1 MRFFSARPQTIPSP
15 AEALAGRAEPVVTPG
30 LHTILGTPIA
40 GPWPAGT
47 RTAVVGLGC
56 FWGAEKAYWQL
67 PRVVSTAV
75 GYAGGSTPNPTYE
88 EACSGRTGHA
98 EVVQVAFDPARVS
111 YGELLKLF
119 WEHHDPTQG
128 MRQGNDMGTQYRS
141 IILTADADQQAA
153 AEASRDAY
161 QERLTAAGFGAI
173 TTEIRPL
180 DRFFYA
186 EAYHQQYLD
195 KNRGPGAYCPDHRT
209 GVKLPV
215 DFAIPVTP
223 LQYVD

>member
-1 MRFFSARPQTIPSP
+1 MRFFNTKPQTVPSP
-15 AEALAGRAEPVVTPG
+15 AETLPGRPAPIVKPG
-30 LHTILGTPIA
+30 IHTVLGTPIA
-40 GPWPAGT
+40 GPWPDGT
-47 RTAVVGLGC
+47 QTAVFGLGC

-67 PRVVSTAV
+67 PGVVSTAV

-111 YGELLKLF
+111 YEELLKLF

-128 MRQGNDMGTQYRS
+128 MRQGNDLGTQYRS
-141 IILTADADQQAA
+141 IILANGADQRAA
-153 AEASRDAY
+153 AEASRDVY
-161 QERLTAAGFGAI
+161 QERLTSAGFGTI
-173 TTEIRPL
+173 TTEIR
-180 DRFFYA
+180 DADEFFYA
-186 EAYHQQYLD
+186 EDYHQQYLD

-209 GVKLPV
+209 GVKLP
-215 DFAIPVTP
+215 DGFAVTP